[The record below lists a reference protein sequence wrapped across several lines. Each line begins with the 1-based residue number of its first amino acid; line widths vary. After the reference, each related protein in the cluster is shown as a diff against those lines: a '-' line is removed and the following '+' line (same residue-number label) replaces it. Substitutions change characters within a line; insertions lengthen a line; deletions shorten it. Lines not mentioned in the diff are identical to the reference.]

1 VAADPQQ
8 AMSRFDVHANPDVG
22 ERKHTPYLVDVQNDF
37 IDGLATRVVIPLRR
51 ESAFGPRARNLNPLL
66 RVADSAV
73 VLDTAAIGAVPASE
87 LKRSIASLR
96 DQRTMIQEALDTLF
110 GGY

>member
-1 VAADPQQ
+1 VAADQQQ

-51 ESAFGPRARNLNPLL
+51 ESAFALGRATLIRCCASPTPRSSWTPPP
-66 RVADSAV
+66 SALSRPV
-73 VLDTAAIGAVPASE
+73 N
-87 LKRSIASLR
+87 
-96 DQRTMIQEALDTLF
+96 
-110 GGY
+110 